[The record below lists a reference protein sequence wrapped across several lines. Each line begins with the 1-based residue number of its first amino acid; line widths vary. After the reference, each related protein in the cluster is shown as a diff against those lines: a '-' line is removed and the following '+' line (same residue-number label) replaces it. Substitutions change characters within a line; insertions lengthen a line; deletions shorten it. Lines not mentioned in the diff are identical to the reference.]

1 MNDTQTTPKPD
12 QALITQLLE
21 EKLGAG
27 TTIELKDLTGTGDH
41 LQLKVCSE
49 RFRDIP
55 MVDQHRLVYGALGD
69 LVKGAIH
76 ALMLETSAPK
86 KED

>member
-1 MNDTQTTPKPD
+1 MNDGNTPPKPSQD
-12 QALITQLLE
+12 DISQLLVAS
-21 EKLGAG
+21 LGEG
-27 TTIELKDLTGTGDH
+27 TKVELKDLTGTGDH

-49 RFRDIP
+49 RFRGLA

-76 ALMLETSAPK
+76 ALMLETSAP
-86 KED
+86 ED